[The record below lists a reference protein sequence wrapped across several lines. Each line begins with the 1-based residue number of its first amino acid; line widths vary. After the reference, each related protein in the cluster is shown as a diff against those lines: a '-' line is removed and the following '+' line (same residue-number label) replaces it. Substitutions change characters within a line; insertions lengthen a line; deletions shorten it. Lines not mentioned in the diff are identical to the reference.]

1 MGVSAFSLREGVRER
16 EKERKRE
23 RERTRQRRRERE
35 TEGERERERER
46 SKLTF
51 VFAVQF
57 SGLPPSSIVCSPSLY
72 PNTPPW
78 AFLCWKAARIPART
92 AAPYAAQG
100 PLRATDCPKRRSVG
114 REAGSLKHGVEEKE

>member
-1 MGVSAFSLREGVRER
+1 MNEKERER
-16 EKERKRE
+16 DKVNEKERKRE
-23 RERTRQRRRERE
+23 RERTRQRR
-35 TEGERERERER
+35 GEREAEVERERVRER

>member
-1 MGVSAFSLREGVRER
+1 M
-16 EKERKRE
+16 RKRE
-23 RERTRQRRRERE
+23 RENERERDKEGEKEKPRERE
-35 TEGERERERER
+35 RERKRERER

-92 AAPYAAQG
+92 AVPYAAQG